1 MFQTILQ
8 FGRERN
14 KIKKIRI
21 LVLRESVISLEKP
34 CDTLVNERKINTL
47 MSTGLPN
54 DHMQLRKTNLNLMKE
69 QGNFVDSPKDTLK
82 LI

>member
-1 MFQTILQ
+1 MFQTILR

-14 KIKKIRI
+14 KKKIRI

-34 CDTLVNERKINTL
+34 CDALVNKRKINIF

-54 DHMQLRKTNLNLMKE
+54 DHMQLRKTHLNLVKE
-69 QGNFVDSPKDTLK
+69 QGNFVDSLKDTLK

>member
-21 LVLRESVISLEKP
+21 LVLRESVISLENY
-34 CDTLVNERKINTL
+34 DTLMLTKEKINTL

-54 DHMQLRKTNLNLMKE
+54 DHMQLLKTNLN
-69 QGNFVDSPKDTLK
+69 S
-82 LI
+82 